1 MIISSKSRT
10 IIVTQT
16 SVKLSCNDDKGLT
29 KVITTNHEGAT
40 KRLISKNSPA
50 ALLLRGLLV
59 IQTDV
64 IEFKFASLSRTRDL
78 TTANVARAPWED
90 A

>member
-1 MIISSKSRT
+1 MIISSTSRT
-10 IIVTQT
+10 IIATQT
-16 SVKLSCNDDKGLT
+16 SVESRDDDEGLT

-40 KRLISKNSPA
+40 KRLISQNSPA

-64 IEFKFASLSRTRDL
+64 IEFKFASLSRTRDR